1 MSARLICR
9 TGRAAGTD
17 IVVKAPVSLGAS
29 PESDVRL
36 VAEGV
41 SRKHARLYLEEDVCW
56 IEDDGST
63 NGTFVNGQRVQKF
76 RLRHLDVVT
85 LARSVDLIFLQKD
98 DQEVEESA
106 PSLLEA
112 SIQWLNGPEQGNVF
126 DLSMG
131 ETTVGRDW
139 SCTVVIEEPVVSKV
153 HLKIT
158 RLADYLTLQDLG
170 STNGTS
176 VNDRPVENIR
186 VLDGQE
192 TVTLGDT
199 ISFRVNVRRDPSAG
213 VVSKPAEDTMVAQ
226 SFDQEWRTRLIWS
239 ADELDEIAAVQAK
252 IKEAK
257 KVAPDEPAAK
267 KGKKKAAPAP
277 KKPAAA
283 PAKQAVVEEGRE
295 GTVLDPD
302 ALREAKA
309 APDGVLAAARR
320 AKEGGQEEPGGEGTV
335 LDPDA
340 LREAKAAPDGVL
352 AAARRAK
359 EGGQEEPGDL
369 SAEETMLDPDAA
381 RKVQEAPN
389 LVVAAAKRAKKSAPA
404 EAGERTRVEASAEPE
419 PVPDAVAKAAKA
431 ASESQPRITGIKL
444 VDETRTI
451 SLNPGRHV
459 VGRGFNA
466 RVNLDVEGVSREH
479 ALIEFDGLGVWVED
493 LDSVNGTVVNGK
505 PFEGKQRVY
514 DGDLLDFAGVKL
526 RVEVVR
532 KNE

>member
-1 MSARLICR
+1 MIARLICR

-17 IVVKAPVSLGAS
+17 IVVKAPVSVGAS
-29 PESDVRL
+29 PESDVRI

-56 IEDDGST
+56 VEDDGST

-85 LARSVDLIFLQKD
+85 LARSVDLVFLQKE

-106 PSLLEA
+106 PSLWEA
-112 SIQWLNGPEQGNVF
+112 SIQWLNGPEEGKVF
-126 DLSMG
+126 DLPMG
-131 ETTVGRDW
+131 ENTVGRDW
-139 SCTVVIEEPVVSKV
+139 SCTLVIEEPVVSKV

-176 VNDRPVENIR
+176 VDDRPVENIR

-257 KVAPDEPAAK
+257 AAPDEAAAK
-267 KGKKKAAPAP
+267 KGKKKAAPPP
-277 KKPAAA
+277 KKAAAA
-283 PAKQAVVEEGRE
+283 PAKQAAVEAGGE

-302 ALREAKA
+302 GLREAKA

-320 AKEGGQEEPGGEGTV
+320 AKEGGE
-335 LDPDA
+335 
-340 LREAKAAPDGVL
+340 
-352 AAARRAK
+352 
-359 EGGQEEPGDL
+359 EEPGDL
-369 SAEETMLDPDAA
+369 SAEETLLDPDAA

-389 LVVAAAKRAKKSAPA
+389 LVVAAGKRAKESEPE
-404 EAGERTRVEASAEPE
+404 EAGERTRVEAPPEPE
-419 PVPDAVAKAAKA
+419 PIPDAVAKAAKA
-431 ASESQPRITGIKL
+431 ASEPKPRIIGIKL
-444 VDETRTI
+444 VDETRAI

-466 RVNLDVEGVSREH
+466 RVNLDTEGVSREH
-479 ALIEFDGLGVWVED
+479 ALIEFDGLGVWLTD
-493 LDSVNGTVVNGK
+493 LDSVNGSGVNGK
-505 PFEGKQRVY
+505 PVKGKQRVR
-514 DGDLLDFAGVKL
+514 DGDLLEFAGVKL

-532 KNE
+532 RNE